1 MIRTLRILP
10 NPKTDDEHVDE
21 FEAKRPMVAVCS
33 EPDSTLPGPKFCD
46 VNFISLKT
54 GEQVHSVGFKHPV
67 CDVLANRRS
76 VVITLLEKIAVFD
89 ARTLQN
95 NITITTCYASPGPN
109 PNPVA
114 LGTRWLAYRYTS
126 LHTFCL
132 LFPNDFNFASI
143 SCVCMCFDKSE
154 IIALCDV
161 CSEKKLIP
169 ARRSSGGCEGEG
181 VQSYTATVLYAA
193 KSLGKGLRGLGETV
207 ASSLTG
213 NSISPMAINN
223 AGSDITQPG
232 VVTILDLQ
240 MARDEKELDDANAD
254 AVIAHFTAHSD
265 AIVAMTFDLTG
276 ALLMT
281 ADKRGHDFHI
291 FRIQPHPG
299 GPTLAAVHHLYI
311 LHRGDTT
318 AKVQVHIFNIF
329 TVSASIIFG

>member
-1 MIRTLRILP
+1 MARL
-10 NPKTDDEHVDE
+10 
-21 FEAKRPMVAVCS
+21 
-33 EPDSTLPGPKFCD
+33 
-46 VNFISLKT
+46 
-54 GEQVHSVGFKHPV
+54 QVHNF
-67 CDVLANRRS
+67 
-76 VVITLLEKIAVFD
+76 
-89 ARTLQN
+89 
-95 NITITTCYASPGPN
+95 
-109 PNPVA
+109 
-114 LGTRWLAYRYTS
+114 
-126 LHTFCL
+126 TFCL
-132 LFPNDFNFASI
+132 LFPNDLNIHRLRARM
-143 SCVCMCFDKSE
+143 CVSE

-223 AGSDITQPG
+223 AGSDVTQPG

-318 AKVQVHIFNIF
+318 AKVQVYF
-329 TVSASIIFG
+329 